1 MVAGQVG
8 IAGPHVT
15 NPVELVFKNV
25 PDPAR
30 IHQDVMEEV
39 IAMDHR
45 RKNNSATSN
54 RALVRNKT
62 HKVESRISL
71 HRPKRPYYGVKG
83 HRFNKRILLRCL
95 SLY

>member
-8 IAGPHVT
+8 VAGPHVT

-30 IHQDVMEEV
+30 IHQDVMEED

-45 RKNNSATSN
+45 GMNNRATSN
-54 RALVRNKT
+54 HALVRN
-62 HKVESRISL
+62 
-71 HRPKRPYYGVKG
+71 
-83 HRFNKRILLRCL
+83 
-95 SLY
+95 